1 MFSDIFIERPR
12 LAFVVAIVITLAG
25 IIAITAIPIAQ
36 FPDIVPPQVT
46 LNASYPGADAEVVET
61 TVAQPIE
68 QQVNGID
75 NALYYQSASAADGSY
90 ILTVTFGLG
99 TDPDINTVNVQNR
112 ASLATPQLPPEVS
125 RAGLTIRKKSAA
137 LLQVINLY
145 SPNKTFDAIYLS
157 NYATI
162 NLIDPLAR
170 IKGVGQATLFGPL
183 DYSLRIWLDPDRL
196 TELNLTPNDVI
207 AAVQGQNIQA
217 ALGRVGAAPITTEQ
231 QVQINIKTKGRLT
244 QPEEFA
250 AIVLRANPDGSVIR
264 IKDVARVE
272 TSAKTQ
278 DRYSR
283 FNGAPA
289 AAIGIYQTPG
299 SNAVEVA
306 RQVRE
311 TMSALEKRFPS
322 DLSSTVFFDSTVFVT
337 TTISEVVRTLVIAI
351 VLVAIVV
358 FLFLGSWR
366 TTLIPLVAVPVSVV
380 GTFAVMLMIGYS
392 ANTVSLLALVL
403 AIGIVVDDAIVVVEN
418 VERVMEENP
427 DLPVKAAC
435 KRAMAEITGPILA
448 ITLVLLSVFVPVA
461 FIPGI
466 SGQLFRQFAVAVSVS
481 MLISAVNALTLSPA
495 LCSVLLKHGQ
505 KSLGPMRYVLG
516 AIDWARDGY
525 VAVVRRLVRVSIVGI
540 AVVGV
545 TLALSAWLFSRTPQS
560 FLPDEDQG
568 AIFAALRLPE
578 GVSLNRTEE
587 IVKQVEGI
595 VSPIPGVQGVL
606 SVVGLNFI
614 DYVPSSNQA
623 FFVIRL
629 KPYEVRTDRAQS
641 ASAIIA
647 RLRPQMAAIQGAVG
661 FPFNLP
667 PILGLGSTGG
677 FQYALEAL
685 QGQSPSDLAAALR
698 GLVVAANG
706 EPELAGVY
714 STYAADTPQIYL
726 DIDRDK
732 AQVLGVKITDIF
744 NALQSTLGSYYVND
758 FNVFGRTWQVNIQA
772 ETPFRDSINDIYRI
786 YVRNAQGGMVPI
798 RALADAKLVQ
808 GPQTVVRYNGF
819 RSAIVNG
826 APKPGYSSGQA
837 LAAMERVSAATLPS
851 GYSFEWTGTALQ
863 EKAAGGR
870 TGIVLGLAILFA
882 YLFLVALYES
892 WNIPI
897 SALLSVSVAVL
908 GAIVAIKL
916 AGLSFDVYAQIG
928 LVVLIALAAKNGILI
943 VAFAAE
949 QRQLGK
955 DIQAA
960 AIEGASLRFRPVMMT
975 SFAFIFGLFPLI
987 IAEGAGAITR
997 HAVGTPVFGG
1007 MIAASVFG
1015 IFIIPLLFVTA
1026 ETLRQPRAKKEPYAP
1041 ALPDVAS
1048 PSTDAAIGP
1057 EKQSTDGGR
1066 HD

>member
-1 MFSDIFIERPR
+1 MFSGIFIERPR
-12 LAFVVAIVITLAG
+12 FAIVVAIVITLAG
-25 IIAITAIPIAQ
+25 AIAIAAIPIAQ
-36 FPDIVPPQVT
+36 FPEIVPPQVSLT
-46 LNASYPGADAEVVET
+46 ANYPGADAEVVET

-75 NALYYQSASAADGSY
+75 NALYYQSASGSDGSY
-90 ILTVTFGLG
+90 NLTVTFALG

-112 ASLATPQLPPEVS
+112 ASLAIPQLPAEVS
-125 RAGLTIRKKSAA
+125 RSGLSVRKKSAA
-137 LLQVINLY
+137 LLQVITLY
-145 SPNKTFDAIYLS
+145 SPNNTYDAIYLS

-162 NLIDPLAR
+162 NVIDPLAR

-196 TELNLTPNDVI
+196 TQLSLTPNDVI
-207 AAVQGQNIQA
+207 AAVGSQNIQA
-217 ALGRVGAAPITTEQ
+217 ALGRVGAAPIEREQ

-250 AIVLRANPDGSVIR
+250 GIVLRANPDGSVIR

-272 TSAKTQ
+272 MSAKSQ
-278 DRYSR
+278 ERYSR

-289 AAIGIYQTPG
+289 AAIGIYQSPG
-299 SNAVEVA
+299 SNAVDVA

-311 TMSALEKRFPS
+311 TLDTLSARFPN
-322 DLSSTVFFDSTVFVT
+322 DLAYTVFWDSTVFVT
-337 TTISEVVRTLVIAI
+337 ETIKEVIRTLIEAIA
-351 VLVAIVV
+351 LVAVVV
-358 FLFLGSWR
+358 FLFLGRFR
-366 TTLIPLVAVPVSVV
+366 TTLIPLVAVPVSIV
-380 GTFAVMLMIGYS
+380 GTFAVLLLIGYS

-418 VERVMEENP
+418 VERVIEENP
-427 DLPVKAAC
+427 ELPVPEAC
-435 KRAMAEITGPILA
+435 KKAMAEITGPIIA

-466 SGQLFRQFAVAVSVS
+466 SGQLFRQFAVAVSVA

-495 LCSVLLKHGQ
+495 LCAVLLRHGQ
-505 KSLGPMRYVLG
+505 KSSGPMRYVLG
-516 AIDWARDGY
+516 AIDSARDGY
-525 VAVVRRLVRVSIVGI
+525 VWVVRRLVRVSVV
-540 AVVGV
+540 AVVIVAG
-545 TLALSAWLFSRTPQS
+545 TLAASAWLFGRTPQS

-568 AIFAALRLPE
+568 AIFAAMRLPE
-578 GVSLNRTEE
+578 GASIPRTEA
-587 IVKQVEGI
+587 VVRQVED
-595 VSPIPGVQGVL
+595 VVRPIPGIQGVL

-614 DYVPSSNQA
+614 EYVASSNQA

-629 KPYEVRTDRAQS
+629 KPYEERTDPRQS
-641 ASAIIA
+641 ASAILA
-647 RLRPQMAAIQGAVG
+647 QLRPQMAAIQGAVA

-685 QGQSPSDLAAALR
+685 QGQSPSDIAAALR

-744 NALQSTLGSYYVND
+744 NALQSTLGSFYVND

-772 ETPFRDSINDIYRI
+772 ETPFRNNIDDIYAI

-808 GPQTVVRYNGF
+808 GPQTIVRYNGF

-837 LAAMERVSAATLPS
+837 LAAMERVSATTLPA

-863 EKAAGGR
+863 EKAASGR
-870 TGIVLGLAILFA
+870 TGIVLGLAVLFA

-892 WNIPI
+892 WNIPVP
-897 SALLSVSVAVL
+897 ALLSVSVAVL
-908 GAIVAIKL
+908 GAIAAIIM
-916 AGLSFDVYAQIG
+916 ARLSFDVYAQIG
-928 LVVLIALAAKNGILI
+928 VVVLIALAAKNGILI
-943 VAFAAE
+943 VAFAVE
-949 QRQLGK
+949 QRQEGK
-955 DIQAA
+955 ETQAA
-960 AIEGASLRFRPVMMT
+960 AIEAAGLRFRPVMMT
-975 SFAFIFGLFPLI
+975 SFAFILGLLPLV
-987 IAEGAGAITR
+987 IAQGAGAITR

-1007 MIAASVFG
+1007 MLAASLIG
-1015 IFIIPLLFVTA
+1015 IFLIPALYVTA
-1026 ETLRQPRAKKEPYAP
+1026 ERLRRWRRLKK
-1041 ALPDVAS
+1041 
-1048 PSTDAAIGP
+1048 
-1057 EKQSTDGGR
+1057 
-1066 HD
+1066 

>member
-1 MFSDIFIERPR
+1 MLSGIFIERPR
-12 LAFVVAIVITLAG
+12 LAIVIAIVITLAG
-25 IIAITAIPIAQ
+25 VIAIFAIPIAQ

-90 ILTVTFGLG
+90 ILTVTFALG

-112 ASLATPQLPPEVS
+112 ASLAIPQLPAEVS
-125 RAGLTIRKKSAA
+125 RNGLTIRKKSAA
-137 LLQVINLY
+137 LLQVIAFY
-145 SPNKTFDAIYLS
+145 SPNSTYDAVYLS

-162 NLIDPLAR
+162 NVIDPLAR

-207 AAVQGQNIQA
+207 AAVSNQNIQA
-217 ALGRVGAAPITTEQ
+217 ALGRVGAAPITTQQ

-272 TSAKTQ
+272 MSAKSQ

-306 RQVRE
+306 RHVRE
-311 TMSALEKRFPS
+311 TLSELEKRFPN
-322 DLSSTVFFDSTVFVT
+322 DLAYTVFWDSTVFVT
-337 TTISEVVRTLVIAI
+337 ETIKEVIRTLGIAI
-351 VLVAIVV
+351 VLVGVVV
-358 FLFLGSWR
+358 FLFLGRWR
-366 TTLIPLVAVPVSVV
+366 TTLIPLVAVPVSIV
-380 GTFAVMLMIGYS
+380 GTFAVMLLIGYS

-418 VERVMEENP
+418 VERVIEENP
-427 DLPVKAAC
+427 QLPVPEAC
-435 KRAMAEITGPILA
+435 KKAMAEITGPIIA

-466 SGQLFRQFAVAVSVS
+466 SGQLFRQFAVAVSVA
-481 MLISAVNALTLSPA
+481 MLISAANALTLSPA
-495 LCSVLLKHGQ
+495 LCGVLLTHGQ
-505 KSLGPMRYVLG
+505 KASGPMRYVLR
-516 AIDWARDGY
+516 AIDRTRDGY
-525 VAVVRRLVRVSIVGI
+525 VWVVRRFVRVAIVGT
-540 AVVGV
+540 VVVAGTV
-545 TLALSAWLFSRTPQS
+545 AASALLFSRTPQS

-568 AIFAALRLPE
+568 AIFATLRLPE
-578 GVSLNRTEE
+578 GVSLNRTEAV
-587 IVKQVEGI
+587 VKQVEGL
-595 VSPIPGVQGVL
+595 VRPIPGVQGVL

-629 KPYEVRTDRAQS
+629 KPYDERTDPAQRVG
-641 ASAIIA
+641 AIIA
-647 RLRPQMAAIQGAVG
+647 QLRPQMSAIQGAVA

-685 QGQSPSDLAAALR
+685 QGQSPSDVAAALR
-698 GLVVAANG
+698 GLVVAANA

-726 DIDRDK
+726 DVDRDK

-744 NALQSTLGSYYVND
+744 NALQSTLGSFYVND
-758 FNVFGRTWQVNIQA
+758 FNVFGRTWQVNVQA
-772 ETPFRDSINDIYRI
+772 ETPFRDNIEDIYEI
-786 YVRNAQGGMVPI
+786 YVRNAQGGMVPM

-808 GPQTVVRYNGF
+808 GPQTLVRYNGF
-819 RSAIVNG
+819 RAAIVNG
-826 APKPGYSSGQA
+826 AAKPGYSSGQA
-837 LAAMERVSAATLPS
+837 LAAMERVSAATLPP
-851 GYSFEWTGTALQ
+851 GYGFEWTGTALQ
-863 EKAAGGR
+863 EKLAGGR

-897 SALLSVSVAVL
+897 PALLSVSVAIL
-908 GAIVAIKL
+908 GAIVAIL
-916 AGLSFDVYAQIG
+916 VARLSFDVYAQIG

-943 VAFAAE
+943 VAFAVE
-949 QRQLGK
+949 QRELGK
-955 DIQAA
+955 DIRAA
-960 AIEGASLRFRPVMMT
+960 AIEAAGLRFRPVMMT
-975 SFAFIFGLFPLI
+975 SFAFILGLVPLV
-987 IAEGAGAITR
+987 IAKGAGAVTR
-997 HAVGTPVFGG
+997 QAVGTPVFGG
-1007 MIAASVFG
+1007 MLAASLFG
-1015 IFIIPLLFVTA
+1015 IFIIPLLYITA
-1026 ETLRQPRAKKEPYAP
+1026 EGLRERASRRKKE
-1041 ALPDVAS
+1041 
-1048 PSTDAAIGP
+1048 
-1057 EKQSTDGGR
+1057 K
-1066 HD
+1066 